1 MYRFLLAC
9 TVDFPSYER
18 KRHDA
23 ELAGSVEDRSS
34 HRRPVAKVGSAPA
47 PRLALLFG
55 ARIRCAAQPRR
66 KRPTSGALIDVTSR
80 GWWCG
85 CGLGRLR

>member
-23 ELAGSVEDRSS
+23 ELAGSLGAVR
-34 HRRPVAKVGSAPA
+34 GSATTDA
-47 PRLALLFG
+47 ADQRG
-55 ARIRCAAQPRR
+55 ARRCHF
-66 KRPTSGALIDVTSR
+66 SGMVVRMWSR
-80 GWWCG
+80 
-85 CGLGRLR
+85 